1 MSSSAGDVV
10 SRNMSMGDYLKRRY
24 EQTTRA
30 LTCQA
35 RSTQEWHTWRERFK
49 CKLMELMAPWPEPCP
64 LHAITLD
71 RVQRDGFVQ
80 ERVLFN
86 SEPDMAVPA
95 YVLIPDTYDGS
106 TRYPALVCQ
115 HGHGNGKD
123 DVVGMAHATH
133 AQWLSVQETRYDY
146 AAALARQGYVAI
158 AMDARGFGE
167 RALGYMFGGGENGCN
182 MVQLKAQLLGLNLL
196 TLNVFDLLR
205 CIDYLTARPE
215 VDPQRIGCVGLSY
228 GGTLTLFSAALDERI
243 KVAVVSGYL
252 SSLYEQTFV
261 RGDTCGS
268 QIVPNLARWGEL
280 SDVACLVAPRAFLIE
295 SGTEDN
301 MFGIDAARA
310 AFQELRRL
318 YAVLNVAEK
327 TAHHVFVGGHRWD
340 GARTAA
346 WLERWL

>member
-1 MSSSAGDVV
+1 MI
-10 SRNMSMGDYLKRRY
+10 SRNMSMGEYLRRRY
-24 EQTTRA
+24 EQATRA
-30 LTCQA
+30 LACRA
-35 RSTQEWHTWRERFK
+35 RSEQEWLAWRETFK
-49 CKLMELMAPWPEPCP
+49 RKLTEIMAPWPEPCP
-64 LHAITLD
+64 LNAITLD

-80 ERVLFN
+80 EKILFN
-86 SEPDMAVPA
+86 SEADMAVPA

-106 TRYPALVCQ
+106 TRYPTLVCQ

-123 DVVGMAHATH
+123 DVVGIAHGTH
-133 AQWLSVQETRYDY
+133 VQWLSVQQTRYDY

-167 RALGYMFGGGENGCN
+167 RELGYTFGGGENGCN
-182 MVQLKAQLLGLNLL
+182 MVQVKAQLLGLNLL
-196 TLNVFDLLR
+196 TLNVFDLSR
-205 CIDYLTARPE
+205 CIDYLVTRPE

-268 QIVPNLARWGEL
+268 QIVPHLARWGEL
-280 SDVACLVAPRAFLIE
+280 SDVACLVAPRALLIE
-295 SGTEDN
+295 SGTEDD

-310 AFQELRRL
+310 AFRELRRL
-318 YAVLNVAEK
+318 YEVLSVPQKA
-327 TAHHVFVGGHRWD
+327 AHHVFEGGHRWD
-340 GARTAA
+340 GARTAS
-346 WLERWL
+346 WLEQWL